1 MYDYLAFGYEFLSEF
16 IPFLIA
22 FVIFQRVQKKTGS
35 IYQGH
40 YVICAAVFIY
50 VFAVFYVTNV
60 GTIYDLMTAQV
71 DEMIERIN
79 LIPFSRSI
87 HTIGY
92 ILNIVMFVP
101 FGFGVPL
108 ICKDMRNLPRLL
120 FSAASFSLLI
130 EVTQLFSY
138 RGSDVDD
145 LVINTLGAF
154 VGYFIYTLW
163 NKFTKSKSQV
173 FHMRNMELFTYI
185 LVMFLGRF
193 FLFDRVGLINLI
205 YGN

>member
-1 MYDYLAFGYEFLSEF
+1 MYNYLVFGYEFLSEF

-22 FVIFQRVQKKTGS
+22 LVIFQRIQKKS
-35 IYQGH
+35 VSMSQG
-40 YVICAAVFIY
+40 YYFIFAAVFLY
-50 VFAVFYVTNV
+50 VFAVFYVTDV

-92 ILNIVMFVP
+92 LLNIVMFVP

-108 ICKDMRNLPRLL
+108 ICKNMRNIPRLL

-130 EVTQLFSY
+130 EVSQLFSY

-145 LVINTLGAF
+145 LVVNTLGAAVGF
-154 VGYFIYTLW
+154 VIYTLW
-163 NKFTKSKSQV
+163 NKLTKSKFQI
-173 FHMRNMELFTYI
+173 FHMRSIELLTYI
-185 LVMFLGRF
+185 HVMFLGRF
-193 FLFDRVGLINLI
+193 LLFNRVGLINLV